1 MSQPHDKPNTA
12 QTMDKSNMYHL
23 VYVRT
28 LQSKL
33 ASIEHKIL
41 SDNKANVN
49 DDIDEVNELLST
61 YLAQNIKT
69 VDETN
74 ASDKSSS
81 SESFDNYYLVSSDD
95 DSSDDDDKNDV
106 HLQRIKKKFNETKQQ
121 EEYNTEDKL
130 RMEHE
135 RDKMIND
142 TIIKTDNLKFTHGF
156 INITCEEEEDEDE
169 TDEKDEKDD
178 KDNKST
184 VSSSTQEQSDSE
196 NQKAESVEKQEN
208 LDMMTHDKLTESS
221 SQ

>member
-12 QTMDKSNMYHL
+12 QQVNKTNMYHL

-41 SDNKANVN
+41 SDNKANVD

-61 YLAQNIKT
+61 YLAQNNKSI
-69 VDETN
+69 DETN

-81 SESFDNYYLVSSDD
+81 SESFNNYYLVSSDD

-106 HLQRIKKKFNETKQQ
+106 HLQRIKKKLNEAKQQ
-121 EEYNTEDKL
+121 EEDNIEDKL

-156 INITCEEEEDEDE
+156 INITCEEEDEEDED
-169 TDEKDEKDD
+169 KKDD
-178 KDNKST
+178 NDNKST

-196 NQKAESVEKQEN
+196 NQKVESVEKQEN
-208 LDMMTHDKLTESS
+208 VDMMKHDKLTESS